1 MAKRDE
7 VRFWAVAGMF
17 QNGVPPWRPLQA
29 VYGFPVVVTAAGHR
43 WNVSV
48 SLHCTVED
56 RLRLR
61 CAVVV
66 RPEAALPSSKHLRL
80 SRTGWYRRVHQVFEQ
95 SGFQGQWWNERHGW
109 ADYWREWKSVGEMR
123 KASRR
128 IQVLTDELARS
139 MTDTATSASPPRASK

>member
-1 MAKRDE
+1 MARRDE

-17 QNGVPPWRPLQA
+17 QDGVPPWKPLQA
-29 VYGFPVVVTAAGHR
+29 VYGFPVAVIAAGHR

-48 SLHCTVED
+48 SLHCTMED

-66 RPEAALPSSKHLRL
+66 RPEGTLPTSKHLRL
-80 SRTGWYRRVHQVFEQ
+80 SRTGWYARVHEVFEQ
-95 SGFQGQWWNERHGW
+95 SGFQGRWWDERHGW
-109 ADYWREWKSVGEMR
+109 ADYWKEWSSVREMR

-128 IQVLTDELARS
+128 IEKLTDELVRS
-139 MTDTATSASPPRASK
+139 MTEGPRARSRPRASK